1 VLWALEGS
9 ADAEQKKC
17 TTQGAFFLFGG
28 WKDVSVGLGTCQ
40 WGLGTCRLGWG
51 CIGGGG
57 NVLGGGLPVSKT
69 LKNKKMQRA
78 YLVHPPLVLFC
89 PPLPSVMSWLMWRL
103 WWGCGGVMV
112 LRTSA

>member
-9 ADAEQKKC
+9 ADAEQKKRA
-17 TTQGAFFLFGG
+17 TQGAFFLFGG

-69 LKNKKMQRA
+69 LKNKKNAAGVPSTPALRPFLSPSA
-78 YLVHPPLVLFC
+78 
-89 PPLPSVMSWLMWRL
+89 LPSRRGWRL